1 MLANCMIAI
10 VQRSRYG
17 PWIGALFLL
26 LGSLHVSAQQAE
38 NVSEYKLKA
47 AFIYNFSQFIE
58 WPESSFSAPDAPF
71 QICVV
76 GDDPFGEIL
85 KPIQKR
91 KYHTH
96 PIEISYPKTVAEAE
110 SCRILYLDTQAKAS
124 QWRDI
129 IKNLGDT
136 PVLTVTSNND
146 AMESGFCIGFVSLEG
161 KTRWNMNL
169 AAARKAQLKI
179 SAKLIEISVMIVGE
193 GPR

>member
-1 MLANCMIAI
+1 MLAKCLIAMLS
-10 VQRSRYG
+10 RSRFW
-17 PWIGALFLL
+17 PWIGVLFLL
-26 LGSLHVSAQQAE
+26 FGSLQVFAQQSD

-58 WPESSFSAPDAPF
+58 WPESAFSAPDAPF

-96 PIEISYPKTVAEAE
+96 PIEISYPKTVSEAG
-110 SCRILYLDTQAKAS
+110 SCRILYLDTQNKAS

-129 IKNLGDT
+129 VKNLGDA
-136 PVLTVTSNND
+136 PVLTVTSNID
-146 AMESGFCIGFVSLEG
+146 AMDSGFCIGFVSLEG

-179 SAKLIEISVMIVGE
+179 SAKLIEIAVMIVGE
-193 GPR
+193 ASR